1 MAASLVKSMKNRS
14 AFTFFFYSLL
24 VAALVYLFSTQENLL
39 DGFKGVSAT
48 WLVIVMLFKTMVQ
61 IANGYRLNVIL
72 FFENIR
78 LPLSVWLPL
87 SCVGTLQNA
96 VLPGNT
102 AIASKGVYLKHKF
115 NLGYK
120 KYLLLT
126 LAGIVLT
133 IFVNTVV
140 LTMLGGYL
148 DSELK
153 LLLYL
158 LIAGS
163 LGMLIFMVLLRVYNN
178 TRKNKYIN
186 YLNKI
191 SVLIFD
197 AGNAGIVTKIVISE
211 LALIIFRALALWAC
225 YAAAGF
231 QADIMIMFVISIVV
245 SFSTIINLT
254 PGNMGVTESMIIG
267 IALIFNIPLE
277 FSLAASILSRLTS
290 IASQFMIVFLMGKKL
305 I

>member
-1 MAASLVKSMKNRS
+1 MAASLVKNMKNKT
-14 AFTFFFYSLL
+14 AITFFFYFLL
-24 VAALVYLFSTQENLL
+24 VAALVYMMSTQDNLL
-39 DGFKGVSAT
+39 DGFKGVSAS
-48 WLVIVMLFKTMVQ
+48 WLVIVMVFKILVQ
-61 IANGYRLNVIL
+61 VANGYRLNVLL

-78 LPLSVWLPL
+78 MPIGIWLPL
-87 SCVGTLQNA
+87 SCIGTLQNA

-115 NLGYK
+115 SLGYK

-126 LAGIVLT
+126 LAGIVLF

-140 LTMLGGYL
+140 LAMLGNYL
-148 DSELK
+148 DSELR

-163 LGMLIFMVLLRVYNN
+163 LGLLGVMTALRMYNN
-178 TRKNKYIN
+178 TRENKYIN
-186 YLNKI
+186 YLNGI
-191 SVLIFD
+191 SLLIFNTR
-197 AGNAGIVTKIVISE
+197 NADIVINIVISE
-211 LALIIFRALALWAC
+211 IALIIFRSLALWAC
-225 YAAAGF
+225 FVAVGF
-231 QADIMIMFVISIVV
+231 DADVMTMFVISIVV

-254 PGNMGVTESMIIG
+254 PGNMGITESMIIG
-267 IALIFNIPLE
+267 IALVFNIPLE

-290 IASQFMIVFLMGKKL
+290 IASQFLIVFLMGKKL

>member
-1 MAASLVKSMKNRS
+1 MAVSIVKSMKNKS
-14 AFTFFFYSLL
+14 VFTFVFYSLL
-24 VAALVYLFSTQENLL
+24 VAALVFMISTQDNLL

-48 WLVIVMLFKTMVQ
+48 WLVIVMAFKILVQ
-61 IANGYRLNVIL
+61 VANGYRLNVLL

-78 LPLSVWLPL
+78 LPIPIWLPL

-115 NLGYK
+115 SLGYK

-126 LAGIVLT
+126 LAGIALF
-133 IFVNTVV
+133 ILVNTVV
-140 LTMLGGYL
+140 LAMLGSYL
-148 DSELK
+148 ENELQ
-153 LLLYL
+153 LLLYM

-163 LGMLIFMVLLRVYNN
+163 VGLLVVMLLLRVYNN
-178 TRKNKYIN
+178 SRENKYIN
-186 YLNKI
+186 YLNGI
-191 SVLIFD
+191 SLLIFNTS
-197 AGNAGIVTKIVISE
+197 NANIVINIVVSE
-211 LALIIFRALALWAC
+211 VALIIFRSLALWAC
-225 YAAAGF
+225 FVAVGF
-231 QADIMIMFVISIVV
+231 DADVMTMFVISIVV

-254 PGNMGVTESMIIG
+254 PGNMGITESMIMG

-277 FSLAASILSRLTS
+277 FSLAASILSRITS
-290 IASQFMIVFLMGKKL
+290 IASQFLIVFLMGKKL